1 MFLRRCGFAAFW
13 LVLGLFALNHPENA
27 AHAVRAIFSGL
38 ALLADALSRFVTAF

>member
-27 AHAVRAIFSGL
+27 AHAVRAIVTGL